1 MFEYPDSC
9 RKLLDQVL
17 EKLVSSKHFTVANA
31 DTTKNEY
38 ANVLQ
43 IVVKKNQ
50 SSFQDFQ
57 VDEQVDLDEFF
68 MRHFEGTSSY
78 SALVEIF
85 ISALILSHGQAAVE
99 QDFSVNNILA
109 ENLTEE
115 TLIGQRIVL
124 DHIRANN
131 YNPNTV
137 PLTRELLVIARSSHR
152 TYTQKLAERKKEEL
166 KNKTSQQLESV
177 NDKILAL
184 KLKKDLLEDTI
195 AELKKDNN
203 DTAFET
209 DKQSKLELLFRS
221 IAVKRVAIEK
231 QVELDACL
239 KEKRLIE

>member
-184 KLKKDLLEDTI
+184 KDTI
-195 AELKKDNN
+195 AELKKDSN